1 MSIQSKKLWNEAYR
15 YYFKRFYCQ
24 NIEKKKKK
32 KLDQMDMYIT
42 ILILITL

>member
-1 MSIQSKKLWNEAYR
+1 MKHIGTISKDFTVKIL
-15 YYFKRFYCQ
+15 
-24 NIEKKKKK
+24 EKKKKK